1 MPGGGAPPA
10 FLPSPVPAPPA
21 WLSVA
26 AAVVPICAP
35 PMESTSRFPSIL
47 TRNGTT
53 RSTAGTTIT
62 RSVLSIWNSRTVF
75 TWGVPTGISDAAVPR
90 STPEIS
96 TMIRNGSISLIEV

>member
-1 MPGGGAPPA
+1 MPGGVAPPA
-10 FLPSPVPAPPA
+10 FCPRPCRHRRA

-35 PMESTSRFPSIL
+35 PMESTSRFPSRL

-53 RSTAGTTIT
+53 RSPAGSTIT

-96 TMIRNGSISLIEV
+96 TMIRNGSISLIEL